1 MKKRSCSEGHFLTVS
16 MIFASNIL
24 VISSV
29 ILFHTVCNKIKK
41 RRFTRWEAACFSLF
55 WYLMS
60 LHLFHDDYNLQFST
74 KATKMRN
81 INQTSFSPFSLFC
94 SFNSHYYNIRNGPTF
109 FPIYMFYSL
118 TYDINFKH
126 KIWVFPGFHE
136 GVWRIRKPFI
146 PR

>member
-81 INQTSFSPFSLFC
+81 INQTSFSLFRFFVRLTHITIILEMGQLSFPFTC
-94 SFNSHYYNIRNGPTF
+94 SILSRTTSILNIKYEYFRAF
-109 FPIYMFYSL
+109 MKEF
-118 TYDINFKH
+118 
-126 KIWVFPGFHE
+126 E
-136 GVWRIRKPFI
+136 G
-146 PR
+146 